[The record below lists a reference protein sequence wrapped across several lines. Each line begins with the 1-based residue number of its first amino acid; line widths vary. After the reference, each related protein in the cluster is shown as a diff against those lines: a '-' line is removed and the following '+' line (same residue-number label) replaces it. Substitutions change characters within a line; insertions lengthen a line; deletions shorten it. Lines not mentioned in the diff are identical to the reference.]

1 MSIALLLHTCMQAK
15 PQKHVPI
22 SIKRA
27 FIFVDFLIFVLIG
40 FLQNGQGIVNDSRE
54 KPSGGT

>member
-1 MSIALLLHTCMQAK
+1 MQAK

-22 SIKRA
+22 AIKRA
-27 FIFVDFLIFVLIG
+27 FILVDFLIFVLIG